1 MVDVMQSTVHVD
13 RLNNELEG
21 STYSSDSNEDQ
32 QLSTS
37 QDLQQQTDERQED
50 INLSILHPLEY
61 EWTFWYDKRQN
72 PGRRVRGE
80 QEAYESNLR
89 PIGSFGTV
97 EDFWRYYNY
106 IVKPSRMENNANQHL
121 FKKNIKPMWEDA
133 ANVKGGKWIVILK
146 GDKAF
151 LDATWDN
158 LVLALVGETLEAGD
172 DICGA
177 VVSRRKTG
185 DKIAIWNKDKTNE
198 PLILNLGRKL
208 KAILGL
214 DRIKLTYQY
223 HEDSMKSGA
232 SYSNPDKYVL

>member
-1 MVDVMQSTVHVD
+1 MQNTGHVD
-13 RLNNELEG
+13 KLNNDPTLEA
-21 STYSSDSNEDQ
+21 STSSTESNDDQ
-32 QLSTS
+32 QPSS
-37 QDLQQQTDERQED
+37 PQDQPQIDAVAPGGD

-61 EWTFWYDKRQN
+61 EWTFWYDKRPN
-72 PGRRVRGE
+72 AGRRVRGE

-121 FKKNIKPMWEDA
+121 FKKDVKPMWEDS
-133 ANVKGGKWIVILK
+133 ANVKGGKWIIILK
-146 GDKAF
+146 GDKGL

-158 LVLALVGETLEAGD
+158 LVLALIGETLEAGD

-177 VVSRRKTG
+177 VVSRRKNG
-185 DKIAIWNKDKTNE
+185 DKIAVWNKDKTNE

-208 KAILGL
+208 KAVLGL
-214 DRIKLTYQY
+214 DRVKFTYQY

-232 SYSNPDKYVL
+232 SYSNPDKYVV